1 MVTPHIR
8 ARSGGYAM
16 VLCAALIAA
25 TSLVGP
31 VGAEPLWIALG
42 PENRSGGLSV
52 PSAGDGVNVPDEVGG
67 QVCRRVAPG
76 SSYLYVAVDNARIPA
91 GDHDVYVTVE
101 FYDGEL
107 GLAAVEY
114 DQAAGQAYT
123 RLDDALLL
131 LGTKQWRRQTVH
143 VPRAALS
150 HRQNHGTDFRLCV
163 RGLAVRRIEAS
174 LTQPADYMPGQLDP
188 DLFEVVRTRIGEG
201 MELTFGNDVGVAE
214 AALYRA
220 LGVTSVE
227 SYVTWQT
234 VEDAGQGKWD
244 WSRWDRQVDVLER
257 AGLKWVPFLIAGPA
271 YANPRWFRESDQSY
285 PYVCLEHGQ
294 PSKVESLWSPTLRP
308 WIRRFLAE
316 FAHRYRDRGVIESV
330 LLGITGIYGESIYPA
345 GPEGGWTADIPGP
358 YHNHAGW
365 WAGDPYARGAFRQA
379 MREGYGDV
387 GALNAAWGTDLRSMD
402 EIEPFLP
409 ERAPSPRARLDLVN
423 WYVKT
428 MTDWAAW
435 WVEVTREC
443 FPTTE
448 IYLCTGGDGNPMLG
462 ADFSAQAKAIAPSG
476 AGIRITNEASD
487 YAANFSITRE
497 VATACGAFGTFF
509 GFEPAGEVNEDG
521 VVARIYN
528 ATASGAR
535 QLHYYSP
542 NILQSDK
549 AVANFRANAQFLER
563 RSPVVSAG
571 IYLPK
576 TTWAL
581 DASAIGRCYEA
592 ARTVRDRVDL
602 AFIDRAL
609 VGVAMPAEIRVLAV
623 AAAPY
628 IEQTEARAIGRWV
641 EAGHIAVAAPDRDG
655 LLMRTPEGSDGARD
669 ALFARPPAG
678 LSLARISLAGDPPR
692 RFALLVGQGNDADYL
707 FGDWFGHEPG
717 GEWPDVPGA
726 TKRWS
731 GARPGVWLPIEA
743 DGDAVLTL
751 DACLSGHSLPGPN
764 RVLVNGRLVGEL
776 NRAGRAT
783 YSFPIPRAILAGQ
796 PVARVTFELTTWRPL
811 DHGMNDGRD
820 LGVALR
826 TIEIA
831 RAGHEHD
838 PPEQARVIIS
848 LDADALVAQCTKRI
862 GQGAT
867 IVLPAD
873 SEALDGLAQAVVLAL
888 ERPGIFAPDLTGG
901 PVPFADADGVFVTQ
915 TPGGLLLLNSAPVER
930 LVGRTT
936 VPANGIAWVAGR

>member
-1 MVTPHIR
+1 ML
-8 ARSGGYAM
+8 
-16 VLCAALIAA
+16 LCAALIAVTPLIA
-25 TSLVGP
+25 QAP
-31 VGAEPLWIALG
+31 AELLWIDLG
-42 PENRSGGLSV
+42 PANPGLGLSI
-52 PSAGDGVNVPDEVGG
+52 PSAGDGVNSPDEVDG
-67 QVCRRVAPG
+67 QACRRVAPG
-76 SSYLYVAVDNARIPA
+76 SSYLYVAVDNALVPA
-91 GDHDVYVTVE
+91 GDYDVYVTVE
-101 FYDGEL
+101 FYDGRL
-107 GLAAVEY
+107 GLAALEY
-114 DQAAGQAYT
+114 DRAGGQAYT
-123 RLDDALLL
+123 RVDDMLLL
-131 LGTKQWRRQTVH
+131 LGSKQWRRQTVH
-143 VPRAALS
+143 MPHAALS
-150 HRQNHGTDFRLCV
+150 HRENHGTDFRLCLQ
-163 RGLAVRRIEAS
+163 GLAVRRIEVRFA
-174 LTQPADYMPGQLDP
+174 QPTDYRPGQLDP
-188 DLFEVVRTRIGEG
+188 AVLEAIRTRIGEG
-201 MELTFGNDVGVAE
+201 LELTFGNDVGPAE

-244 WSRWDRQVDVLER
+244 WSRWDRQVEILEG

-271 YANPRWFRESDQSY
+271 YANPKWFRESDQSH
-285 PYVCLEHGQ
+285 PYVCLEHGL

-308 WIRRFLAE
+308 WIQRFLAE
-316 FAHRYRDRGVIESV
+316 FANRYRDRGVIESV

-365 WAGDPYARGAFRQA
+365 WAADEYARAAFRQA
-379 MREGYGDV
+379 MRESYGNV
-387 GALNAAWGTDLRSMD
+387 GAVSAAWGTDLRSLD

-409 ERAPSPRARLDLVN
+409 DGAPSPRARLDLVN

-443 FPTTE
+443 FPATE

-462 ADFSAQAKAIAPSG
+462 ADFSAQAKAIAPFG

-497 VATACGAFGTFF
+497 VATACRAFGTFF

-542 NILQSDK
+542 NILQSDQ
-549 AVANFRANAQFLER
+549 AMDNFRANAQFLQR

-581 DASAIGRCYEA
+581 DPSAIGRCFEA

-602 AFIDRAL
+602 AFVDRTL
-609 VGVAMPAEIRVLAV
+609 VGEAMPAEVRVLAI
-623 AAAPY
+623 AAAPW
-628 IEQTEARAIGRWV
+628 IEQPEARAIERWV
-641 EAGHIAVAAPDRDG
+641 EAGHIVVAAPDTDG
-655 LLMRTPEGSDGARD
+655 LLMRTPEGSDTERD

-678 LSLARISLAGDPPR
+678 LSLMRVSLAGDPPR
-692 RFALLVGQGNDADYL
+692 RFTLLVGQGDDADYL
-707 FGDWFGHEPG
+707 FGDWFGHEAG

-731 GARPGVWLPIEA
+731 GAKPGVFLPIAA

-751 DACLSGHSLPGPN
+751 DACLSGHSVPGPN
-764 RVLVNGRLVGEL
+764 RVLVNGQPVGEMD
-776 NRAGRAT
+776 RVGCAT
-783 YSFPIPRAILAGQ
+783 YSFPVPRAILAGQ
-796 PVARVTFELTTWRPL
+796 PVARVTFELKTWRPV
-811 DHGMNDGRD
+811 DYGMNDRRD

-831 RAGHEHD
+831 QVGHEWDAADH
-838 PPEQARVIIS
+838 ARVVTS
-848 LDADALVAQCTKRI
+848 LDADMLITHCAKRI

-867 IVLPAD
+867 VVLPAD
-873 SEALDGLAQAVVLAL
+873 LEALDGLAQAVVLAL
-888 ERPGIFAPDLTGG
+888 ERPGIFAPGLTGA
-901 PVPFADADGVFVTQ
+901 PVPFAEADGMFVTQ
-915 TPGGLLLLNSAPVER
+915 TPQGLLLFNSAPV
-930 LVGRTT
+930 GRTVGGAA
-936 VPANGIAWVAGR
+936 VPAKGMAWLEGQ